1 MTVAPSLVP
10 RLFLA
15 PVFDRCLQ
23 YWIDFECCKSSKL
36 EAKIAGNEASGMNFW
51 CNIASSPGP
60 SPPSSFDHLQFL
72 HNARNKAPRERAYS
86 LVSQAFLHRPGNK
99 SKITARA
106 RWEA

>member
-51 CNIASSPGP
+51 CNIASSPG
-60 SPPSSFDHLQFL
+60 L
-72 HNARNKAPRERAYS
+72 H
-86 LVSQAFLHRPGNK
+86 HRPVL
-99 SKITARA
+99 ITYSFCIMHGTRLP
-106 RWEA
+106 ENEPIVLFPGLSS